1 MFFCADR
8 LDSPICLLARNP
20 TVGLLISFSTAL
32 RLSGDMVGTV
42 LLFETS
48 PEISN
53 RDIAG
58 STLVESAIRR
68 AQSYRCGSIRGGCP
82 PNWYG
87 SSLPRW
93 GSRSSTPT
101 KFFLINVLLFLL
113 KRQCI
118 DFLSIHAYCAFA
130 KVEANTIRVHEWR
143 TDYAIV
149 SIYIY

>member
-8 LDSPICLLARNP
+8 LDSPIFLLARNP

-58 STLVESAIRR
+58 STLVESAVPSHVDVVRLGGAVLLI
-68 AQSYRCGSIRGGCP
+68 GRGAA
-82 PNWYG
+82 
-87 SSLPRW
+87 SLGGGRGPRLLP
-93 GSRSSTPT
+93 S
-101 KFFLINVLLFLL
+101 FFL
-113 KRQCI
+113 
-118 DFLSIHAYCAFA
+118 STYCCSSQ
-130 KVEANTIRVHEWR
+130 TIMR
-143 TDYAIV
+143 
-149 SIYIY
+149 